1 MSSII
6 DPEKYGVSFSL
17 KQCRNFGLDPRE
29 TLQWLLDQGWRR
41 FRLMSYWNEHEKQQ
55 GDYNFTE
62 LDWQIEMISNAG
74 GEITLCLG
82 VKQPRWPE
90 YHWPKWA
97 KDLSES
103 AKSDALIA
111 YIQTVINHVSV
122 QPAIKSYQ
130 LENEALLKNFGSDID
145 IDRARLCKE
154 FETVCKVDNRPIIM
168 STSNGWGT
176 PLRRPV
182 PDMVGFS
189 VYTVIYHNGRY
200 RTTIQKP
207 WLHKL
212 RKFIIEN
219 FLNRPVFIH
228 ELQCE
233 PWGHTAIWKMTR
245 EEQDISMS
253 THQIEQ
259 NIRWAHKIGAYPIDF
274 WGAEWWYWRWLQG
287 NQTIYHTVRS
297 LLL

>member
-1 MSSII
+1 MI
-6 DPEKYGVSFSL
+6 DREKYGASFSL

-111 YIQTVINHVSV
+111 YIQAVINRVRD

-189 VYTVIYHNGRY
+189 VYTVMYHNGRY

-233 PWGHTAIWKMTR
+233 PWGHTSIWKMTP
-245 EEQDISMS
+245 EEQEHSMS
-253 THQIEQ
+253 LNQIEQ
-259 NIRWAHKIGAYPIDF
+259 NIRFAHKIGIYPIDF
-274 WGAEWWYWRWLQG
+274 WGAEWWYWRWCLG
-287 NQTIYHTVRS
+287 DKTIYQTVEES
-297 LLL
+297 LIIK